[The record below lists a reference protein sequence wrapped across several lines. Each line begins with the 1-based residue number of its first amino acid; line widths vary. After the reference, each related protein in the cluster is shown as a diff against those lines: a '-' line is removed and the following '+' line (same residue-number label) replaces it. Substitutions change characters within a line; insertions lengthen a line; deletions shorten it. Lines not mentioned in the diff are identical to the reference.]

1 MPIHSLPLEL
11 IDLIFSHLTSPLILE
26 RPAFYDDLRSA
37 ALVCRYWTFPA
48 QRLLW
53 KQVYLSGCD
62 EQVEKWLAVDFR
74 PGWQV
79 KVLVLTE
86 RGEKRTLNANY
97 SMEVLLHLF
106 ARCGGITSFRCD
118 LALRVLRDAVPDFN
132 HRFFPDLQSLEV
144 THPYRDLVQRPALPP
159 NIRILII
166 HKLPVRAPL
175 VRQDGCFLF
184 SVVSADYAAGRFP
197 SLNRL
202 EVAELNALPR
212 LKALAPSL
220 RTLVLPSEGLGSHL
234 PYWEATPLEDHAA
247 FLAACSNLTRL
258 VIPILVPSSVAHLEI
273 GTSAADAFRTF
284 CVDLDKLSKS
294 WAGVVELRIQDP
306 RNDERFSDMMELW
319 EKVEESCASRG
330 IEVVSGR

>member
-166 HKLPVRAPL
+166 HKLP
-175 VRQDGCFLF
+175 
-184 SVVSADYAAGRFP
+184 
-197 SLNRL
+197 
-202 EVAELNALPR
+202 
-212 LKALAPSL
+212 
-220 RTLVLPSEGLGSHL
+220 GLGSHL